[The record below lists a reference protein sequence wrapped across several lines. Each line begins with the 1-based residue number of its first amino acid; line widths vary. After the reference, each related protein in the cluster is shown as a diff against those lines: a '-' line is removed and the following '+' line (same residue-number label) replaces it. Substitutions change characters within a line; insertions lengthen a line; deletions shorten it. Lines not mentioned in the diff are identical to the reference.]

1 MLPNE
6 LLQNAVF
13 QRLPLDFETED
24 KEGLYAYMV
33 KMAHEEYPKSAI
45 KKWYTGLVYRVSS
58 FHGKDGFPGGTAN

>member
-1 MLPNE
+1 
-6 LLQNAVF
+6 
-13 QRLPLDFETED
+13 
-24 KEGLYAYMV
+24 MV